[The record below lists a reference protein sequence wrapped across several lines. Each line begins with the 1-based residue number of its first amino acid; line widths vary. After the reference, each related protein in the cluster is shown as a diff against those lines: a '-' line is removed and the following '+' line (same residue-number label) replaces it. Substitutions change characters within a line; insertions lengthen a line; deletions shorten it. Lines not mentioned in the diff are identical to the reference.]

1 MNEFNKKWTAIGL
14 VVGVFLAAMEG
25 SVVATAMPEV
35 IKDLG
40 GEHLY
45 ALPFSMYLLTTTIS
59 SPIWG
64 KLSDIFGRK
73 IIYVLGVLLFLLGS
87 AGSGASHSM
96 EMLIWMRILQGLG
109 AGCITPL
116 TFIINADMFSVV
128 RRARVQGYMSAVWGF
143 SGLVGP
149 LLGGFIVDWV
159 SWRYIFYL
167 NIPFGISALVMVMVF
182 YKEQIEKSPFRL
194 DWIGTLLFT
203 AAASF
208 LVYGL
213 EVLHPW
219 MILGGITGL
228 FISWMIDSR
237 HPYPLLPVRSLR
249 LKIPR
254 SAMNLNFLAGMAYFG
269 ILAFLPLYVQRIEAH
284 GATTAGLVLTPMI
297 VGWTIT
303 NIIGGR
309 ILSRVS
315 LFFLVRLGFAILVTG
330 FVGFVLFYN
339 YSIYHLA
346 TCGFFVGS
354 GMGFSMLGTLLI
366 AQEYSPRSELGSST
380 SSVMFARTIG
390 GSVGISILSAIIAR
404 NLEAVTP
411 VIQNAFWWAYLTC
424 TFFAVLA
431 LLISMNLP
439 AQSLPPSPEE
449 EENPDS

>member
-25 SVVATAMPEV
+25 TVVATAMPEV

-87 AGSGASHSM
+87 AGSGASDSM
-96 EMLIWMRILQGLG
+96 EMLTWMRILQGLG

-167 NIPFGISALVMVMVF
+167 NIPFGISALIMVMVF
-182 YKEQIEKSPFRL
+182 YEEQIEKSPFRL
-194 DWIGTLLFT
+194 DWFGTLLFT
-203 AAASF
+203 AAASL

-213 EVLHPW
+213 EVLHLW
-219 MILGGITGL
+219 MIVGGIMGL
-228 FISWMIDSR
+228 FISWVIDSR
-237 HPYPLLPVRSLR
+237 HPYPLLPVRSLK

-269 ILAFLPLYVQRIEAH
+269 ILAFLPLYIQRIEAQ
-284 GATTAGLVLTPMI
+284 GATMAGLVLTPMI

-330 FVGFVLFYN
+330 FVGFVLFYD

-346 TCGFFVGS
+346 CCGFFVGS
-354 GMGFSMLGTLLI
+354 GMGFSMLGTLLM
-366 AQEYSPRSELGSST
+366 AQEYSPRNELGSST

-390 GSVGISILSAIIAR
+390 GSIGISILSAIIAR
-404 NLEAVTP
+404 NLEAAP
-411 VIQNAFWWAYLTC
+411 SVIQNAFWWAYVTC

-431 LLISMNLP
+431 LLISLHLP
-439 AQSLPPSPEE
+439 AQSPPTSQKDED
-449 EENPDS
+449 NPIS

>member
-1 MNEFNKKWTAIGL
+1 MNEFNKRWTAIGL

-25 SVVATAMPEV
+25 SIVATAMPEV

-73 IIYVLGVLLFLLGS
+73 IIYVSGVILFLLGS
-87 AGSGASHSM
+87 AGSGASQSM

-116 TFIINADMFSVV
+116 TFIINADMFTVV
-128 RRARVQGYMSAVWGF
+128 RRARIQGYMSAVWGF

-167 NIPFGISALVMVMVF
+167 NIPFGICALIMVMTF
-182 YKEQIEKSPFRL
+182 YKEQITKSGFKL

-203 AAASF
+203 ASASL

-213 EVLHPW
+213 EVINAW
-219 MILGGITGL
+219 MIISGIVGL
-228 FISWMIDSR
+228 IFSWIIDSR
-237 HPYPLLPVRSLR
+237 HPHPLLPIQSLKM
-249 LKIPR
+249 KIPR

-269 ILAFLPLYVQRIEAH
+269 ILAFLPLYVQRVESM

-315 LFFLVRLGFAILVTG
+315 LFFLTRLGFSILVIG
-330 FVGFVLFYN
+330 FVGLVLFYN
-339 YSIYHLA
+339 SSIYHLA

-354 GMGFSMLGTLLI
+354 GMGFSMLGTLLT
-366 AQEYSPRSELGSST
+366 AQEFSPRSELGSST

-390 GSVGISILSAIIAR
+390 GSVGVSILSAIIAQ
-404 NLEAVTP
+404 NLDSSLTI
-411 VIQNAFWWAYLTC
+411 IQNSFWWGYLTC
-424 TFFAVLA
+424 AAFAICA
-431 LLISMNLP
+431 FIISITLSEKPLP
-439 AQSLPPSPEE
+439 EQET
-449 EENPDS
+449 NPTSS